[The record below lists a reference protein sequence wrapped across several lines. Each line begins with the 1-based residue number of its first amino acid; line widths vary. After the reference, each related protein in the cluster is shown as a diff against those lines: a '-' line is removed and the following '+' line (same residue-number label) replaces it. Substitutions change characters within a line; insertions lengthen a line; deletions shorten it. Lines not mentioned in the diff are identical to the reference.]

1 MEPVK
6 YTREDIKNQIEEMRS
21 TFNQTINTMDKVFEM
36 AFELDWAQNMFA
48 VDKKVKNP
56 PKKRATR
63 KKKKDSIDVSVIDV
77 ETASD

>member
-6 YTREDIKNQIEEMRS
+6 YTREDIKKQIEEMRS
-21 TFNQTINTMDKVFEM
+21 SFNQTINTLDKVFEM
-36 AFELDWAQNMFA
+36 AFELDWNQSMFA

-77 ETASD
+77 ETGCN

>member
-36 AFELDWAQNMFA
+36 AFELDWAQSMFA
-48 VDKKVKNP
+48 ADKKVKNP

-63 KKKKDSIDVSVIDV
+63 KKKKDIDVSVIDI

>member
-36 AFELDWAQNMFA
+36 AFELDWAQSMFA
-48 VDKKVKNP
+48 ADKKVKNP

-63 KKKKDSIDVSVIDV
+63 KKKVDVPVIDI